1 MFAIQLS
8 AVRRDVYFIL
18 EIMMRRR
25 VRVEMVSLVLIS
37 LGLSG
42 SSRGWNAI
50 NLLRQ
55 HFDWRFLVLLMF
67 LRRRLELVRHAVIEW
82 CILSGGVD

>member
-67 LRRRLELVRHAVIEW
+67 LRRRLELVRHTVIEW
-82 CILSGGVD
+82 SVLRGSVD